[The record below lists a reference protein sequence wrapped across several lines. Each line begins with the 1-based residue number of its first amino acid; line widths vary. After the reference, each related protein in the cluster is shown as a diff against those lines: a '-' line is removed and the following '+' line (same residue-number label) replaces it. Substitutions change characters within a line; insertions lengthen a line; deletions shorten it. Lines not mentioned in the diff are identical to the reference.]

1 MLLMGMLKASMAAL
15 AGLLAILTVPTT
27 LHIPLRDA
35 AVHGA
40 TRIRVYLGMANMN
53 RGRRR

>member
-1 MLLMGMLKASMAAL
+1 MLLMGMVKASMAAL
-15 AGLLAILTVPTT
+15 AGLIAILTGPTT

-40 TRIRVYLGMANMN
+40 TRLRVYLGMANMN
-53 RGRRR
+53 RGQRQ